1 MWNVWYVFI
10 AVVVLILVAIIWSAV
25 DECAVAPMPIL
36 AIGIAL
42 VTVLTII
49 LIANP
54 ILAKQNIK
62 EFEYTKEMVIES
74 VSAGTDLQNAAVTS
88 SIIEMNQWLSETKA
102 QRDVLGNWS
111 VYSLPSIAKEFD
123 VLTPITASSERDGG

>member
-1 MWNVWYVFI
+1 MWNVWYLFI
-10 AVVVLILVAIIWSAV
+10 ACVVLMIVAIIWENA
-25 DECAVAPMPIL
+25 DECAVAPTLIL
-36 AIGIAL
+36 ATGIVL
-42 VTVLTII
+42 VLVLTVI
-49 LIANP
+49 LIVSP
-54 ILAKQNIK
+54 ILAKQHIR
-62 EFEYTKEMVIES
+62 EFEYTKEMLIES

-123 VLTPITASSERDGG
+123 VLTPITASSERGGG

>member
-1 MWNVWYVFI
+1 MWNVWYLFI
-10 AVVVLILVAIIWSAV
+10 ACVVLMIVAIIWENA
-25 DECAVAPMPIL
+25 DECAVAPTLIL
-36 AIGIAL
+36 ATGIVL
-42 VTVLTII
+42 VLVLTVI
-49 LIANP
+49 LIVSP
-54 ILAKQNIK
+54 ILAKQHIR

-123 VLTPITASSERDGG
+123 VLTPITASSERGGG